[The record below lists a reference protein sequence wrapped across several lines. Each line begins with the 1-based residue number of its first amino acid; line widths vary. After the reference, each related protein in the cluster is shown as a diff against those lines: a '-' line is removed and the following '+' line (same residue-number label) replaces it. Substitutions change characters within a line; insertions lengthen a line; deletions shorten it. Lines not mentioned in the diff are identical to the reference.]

1 MPYRYTTID
10 VIVGVGMC
18 AIVFGALLLFVAAT
32 GTFQTPLA
40 YTPIEEPMGIEA
52 GMTMLQPALGQ
63 AIVERAILEQRM
75 NQGMAEAAT
84 EWNRATLAQH
94 NLQSLPGGPFGEVL
108 REAATIPE
116 NHAARVQTVA
126 GRAIVNFTKRGIR
139 SDMLSA
145 DQYFSLYNDRMIHM
159 TEAREQRMD
168 QEFDSTWQAN
178 LGRAIVETAQN
189 YERLGASIQERLG
202 QAIMQLTHL
211 QATMEEGWAKNQ
223 YQLASLVVAAVRTEA
238 LADRIQLLAAIESTP
253 TSTVM
258 TASQE
263 PATLPQI
270 PMGVLIAAAMALVA
284 IFFGGLTMT
293 GAIRERKAMA
303 EILRNS
309 TRWVYRV
316 AA

>member
-1 MPYRYTTID
+1 
-10 VIVGVGMC
+10 
-18 AIVFGALLLFVAAT
+18 
-32 GTFQTPLA
+32 
-40 YTPIEEPMGIEA
+40 
-52 GMTMLQPALGQ
+52 MTMLQPALGQ

-116 NHAARVQTVA
+116 NHAARVQTVM

-145 DQYFSLYNDRMIHM
+145 DQYFSLYNDRMIHL

-168 QEFDSTWQAN
+168 QEFDSTWQTY
-178 LGRAIVETAQN
+178 LGREIVKTAQN

-202 QAIMQLTHL
+202 QAIMHLTHL
-211 QATMEEGWAKNQ
+211 QATMEEGWANNQ
-223 YQLASLVVAAVRTEA
+223 YQLASLIVAAVRTEA
-238 LADRIQLLAAIESTP
+238 LADQTQLLAAIESTP

-270 PMGVLIAAAMALVA
+270 PMGVLIAAAMALGA
-284 IFFGGLTMT
+284 IFFGGLTMA

-303 EILRNS
+303 EIHRNS
-309 TRWVYRV
+309 TRWVYRL
-316 AA
+316 AS